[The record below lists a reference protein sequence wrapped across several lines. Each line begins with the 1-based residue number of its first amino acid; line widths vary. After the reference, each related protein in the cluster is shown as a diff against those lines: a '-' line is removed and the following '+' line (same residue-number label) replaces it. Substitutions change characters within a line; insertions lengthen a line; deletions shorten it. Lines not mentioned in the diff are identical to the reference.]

1 MKNVSGNK
9 KLVPPNCIGQDRGLG
24 ATKVATATR
33 MDDLWPCGAAGGY
46 AFCHL
51 SRLISGVWRMEV
63 WGLKQRFSRCVYY
76 VTPVESTQ
84 ELYQRVEKWDSPS
97 WVVSQVPPDKGV
109 LYGVTFFFSGL
120 IFSLIS
126 RHTIS
131 FCVLH
136 SEGKSLPPRLSD
148 PAPDLYGQHEC
159 TVPVGSQKTSL
170 THTHLPSV
178 SISLSCIVD
187 QLPALF
193 PT

>member
-76 VTPVESTQ
+76 VTPVDKSSTSESRNGIRLPGSSRKFLLIK
-84 ELYQRVEKWDSPS
+84 EFFM
-97 WVVSQVPPDKGV
+97 V
-109 LYGVTFFFSGL
+109 LLS
-120 IFSLIS
+120 FSL
-126 RHTIS
+126 
-131 FCVLH
+131 V
-136 SEGKSLPPRLSD
+136 
-148 PAPDLYGQHEC
+148 
-159 TVPVGSQKTSL
+159 
-170 THTHLPSV
+170 
-178 SISLSCIVD
+178 
-187 QLPALF
+187 
-193 PT
+193 